1 MIQTNV
7 LIDIIRLE
15 KPVLFKQWNMALL
28 FYSSYFNR
36 ISINLKQTYNT
47 TNTLFFVV
55 TAPYNRVAPL
65 TDRAVRP

>member
-36 ISINLKQTYNT
+36 ISINL
-47 TNTLFFVV
+47 
-55 TAPYNRVAPL
+55 NRHIAL
-65 TDRAVRP
+65 QAHFSLL